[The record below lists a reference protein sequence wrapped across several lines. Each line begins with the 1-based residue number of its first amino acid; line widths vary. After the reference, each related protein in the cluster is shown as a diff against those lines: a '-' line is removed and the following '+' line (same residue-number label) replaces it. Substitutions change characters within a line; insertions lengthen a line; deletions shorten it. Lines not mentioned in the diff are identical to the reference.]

1 MDSVFRNRKYV
12 ALGLAPALAIYIVF
26 VLYPII
32 RSFFYGFYEWNGLSK
47 PVYIGLANFASILA
61 DKIFWKSFWNNII
74 IVAVSVFGQI
84 PLGLVLAVILNRKMR
99 GARAFRFFLFMPM
112 ILSTVVVGLLWSTI
126 LNSQVGILNAL
137 LKDIGLG
144 ALAQNWLGDPRFAMP
159 TIGFIVVWQFFSLY
173 MVILLAALQ
182 SIPKEIHESAELD
195 GAGEGTKLVR
205 ITVPMIWGTIMA
217 SVVLCIAGGMRT
229 FDLVFTMTQ
238 GGPAHATE
246 LMAIY
251 MYNKTFEVYKY
262 GYGSAVSL
270 VIFAISFAFILTSRF
285 LMGRGS
291 AGTPAGRREGGA

>member
-1 MDSVFRNRKYV
+1 MDSIFKNRKYV
-12 ALGLAPALAIYIVF
+12 ALGLAPALAIYLIF
-26 VLYPII
+26 VLYPIV
-32 RSFFYGFYEWNGLSK
+32 RSFFYGFYDWNGLSK
-47 PVYIGLANFASILA
+47 PSYVGLANFASILS
-61 DKIFWKSFWNNII
+61 DGVFWKSFWNNIY
-74 IVAVSVFGQI
+74 IVLVSVFGQI
-84 PLGLVLAVILNRKMR
+84 PLGLVLAVLLNRKMR
-99 GARAFRFFLFMPM
+99 GAKAFRFFFFMPM

-137 LKDIGLG
+137 LKATGLG
-144 ALAQNWLGDPRFAMP
+144 SLAQNWLGDPRFAMP
-159 TIGFIVVWQFFSLY
+159 TIGFIVIWQFFGLY

-182 SIPKEIHESAELD
+182 NIPQEIHESAELD
-195 GAGEGTKLVR
+195 GAGEWAKLTR
-205 ITVPMIWGTIMA
+205 ITIPMIWGAVTA

-270 VIFAISFAFILTSRF
+270 VIFAISFAFILASRAA
-285 LMGRGS
+285 MGRAS
-291 AGTPAGRREGGA
+291 AEDKGGRA